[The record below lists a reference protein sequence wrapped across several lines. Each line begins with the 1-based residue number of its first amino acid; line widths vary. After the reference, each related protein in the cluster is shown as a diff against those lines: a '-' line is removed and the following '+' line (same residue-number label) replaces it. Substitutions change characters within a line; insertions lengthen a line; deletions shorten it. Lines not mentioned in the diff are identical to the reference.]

1 MRADTGM
8 EKQYTTRISKKE
20 GKKVTLPTL
29 LISPNSYAKETP
41 MRDVN
46 GAKMKNQIEVIN
58 N

>member
-1 MRADTGM
+1 M
-8 EKQYTTRISKKE
+8 
-20 GKKVTLPTL
+20 TLPTL
-29 LISPNSYAKETP
+29 LISPNSYTKETP

>member
-1 MRADTGM
+1 M
-8 EKQYTTRISKKE
+8 
-20 GKKVTLPTL
+20 TLPTL